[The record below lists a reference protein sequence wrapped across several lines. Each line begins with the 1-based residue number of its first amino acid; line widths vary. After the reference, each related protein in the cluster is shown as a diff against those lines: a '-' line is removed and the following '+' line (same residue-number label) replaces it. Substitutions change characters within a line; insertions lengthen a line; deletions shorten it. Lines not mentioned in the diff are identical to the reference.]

1 MSKETATA
9 LCRCLWALIK
19 CMRTV
24 CYQLMWLKLIDHAEY
39 ARMKGFMA
47 SAGGELNEIL
57 KIYNV
62 RDEVYDGTV

>member
-1 MSKETATA
+1 MTKAAIVA

-19 CMRTV
+19 CMRTM
-24 CYQLMWLKLIDHAEY
+24 CYNLMYLKLIDHAEY
-39 ARMKGFMA
+39 KRMKGFMA

>member
-1 MSKETATA
+1 MTKAAIVA

-19 CMRTV
+19 CMRAV
-24 CYQLMWLKLIDHAEY
+24 CYNLMYLKLIDHAEY
-39 ARMKGFMA
+39 GRMKGFMA

>member
-1 MSKETATA
+1 MDRDTATA

-19 CMRTV
+19 CMRVV

-47 SAGGELNEIL
+47 SAGGELNQIIKTY
-57 KIYNV
+57 KI
-62 RDEVYDGTV
+62 REEVYDGTV

>member
-24 CYQLMWLKLIDHAEY
+24 CYQLMWLKLVDHAEY

-47 SAGGELNEIL
+47 SAGGELNLLL
-57 KIYNV
+57 KTYGI
-62 RDEVYDGTV
+62 REEVYDGTV

>member
-19 CMRTV
+19 CMRAV